1 MESNKFELT
10 GRVNFFEIS
19 YSQNGMAVLKL
30 LLSKRKTIKDAVEYQ
45 SFNVTMFGETAEK
58 VAEVIEKSDMVHIAG
73 NLSTSKYEKDGKT
86 VEKLQLIG
94 NELKFIEF
102 NEKKKKY
109 VEIKKKQKNEDDVDE
124 VPW

>member
-10 GRVNFFEIS
+10 GRVNFKDIT

-30 LLSKRKTIKDAVEYQ
+30 LLSKRKTVKDAVEYQ
-45 SFNVTMFGETAEK
+45 SFNVTMFGEAAEK
-58 VAEVIEKSDMVHIAG
+58 IAEVIEKSDMVHIAG

-102 NEKKKKY
+102 DEEKKKY
-109 VEIKKKQKNEDDVDE
+109 VEIKKKQKNEEDVDE

>member
-10 GRVNFFEIS
+10 GRVNFKDIT

-58 VAEVIEKSDMVHIAG
+58 IAEVIEKSDMVHIAG

-102 NEKKKKY
+102 NEEKKKY